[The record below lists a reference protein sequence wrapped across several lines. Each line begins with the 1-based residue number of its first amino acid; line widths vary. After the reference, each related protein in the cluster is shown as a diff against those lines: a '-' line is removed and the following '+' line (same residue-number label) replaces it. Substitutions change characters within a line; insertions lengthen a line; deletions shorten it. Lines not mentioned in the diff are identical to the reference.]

1 MKRCDTVLFI
11 FIKLTAL
18 STQHRNLQESFSAA
32 TDLNK
37 IPTKVFGIFKEIHLV
52 HRILQEPK
60 TNEESIK

>member
-1 MKRCDTVLFI
+1 MKQCDIVLFI
-11 FIKLTAL
+11 FIKLIAP
-18 STQHRNLQESFSAA
+18 STQQRNLQESFSAA

-37 IPTKVFGIFKEIHLV
+37 IPIKVFDIFKEIYLV